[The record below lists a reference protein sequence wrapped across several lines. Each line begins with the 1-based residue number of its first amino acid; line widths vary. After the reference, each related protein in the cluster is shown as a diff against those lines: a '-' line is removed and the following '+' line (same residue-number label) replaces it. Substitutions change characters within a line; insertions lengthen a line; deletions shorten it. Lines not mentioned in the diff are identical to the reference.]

1 MKKDQKEPN
10 SLPQSGKQLKALI
23 FDLLYD
29 QYRGVIIFV
38 RIFEGELKTKQKIKF
53 YRNQKVYQ
61 VEKVGVK
68 IPSEVEKNR
77 LVNGEIG

>member
-1 MKKDQKEPN
+1 MKNNQGEPN

-29 QYRGVIIFV
+29 QYRGVIIFI
-38 RIFEGELKTKQKIKF
+38 RIFEGELKIKQKIKF
-53 YRNQKVYQ
+53 YRSQKVYQ

-68 IPSEVEKNR
+68 TPSEVEKSH

>member
-1 MKKDQKEPN
+1 MKNET
-10 SLPQSGKQLKALI
+10 LKALI

-53 YRNQKVYQ
+53 YRNQKTYQ

-68 IPSEVEKNR
+68 TPSEVEKDR

>member
-1 MKKDQKEPN
+1 MTEKKKNSTLEPHK
-10 SLPQSGKQLKALI
+10 PLKALV

-68 IPSEVEKNR
+68 TPSEVEKNH

>member
-1 MKKDQKEPN
+1 MNREKVNYSISENHKP
-10 SLPQSGKQLKALI
+10 LKALI

-68 IPSEVEKNR
+68 TPSEVEKSC
-77 LVNGEIG
+77 LINGEIG